1 MFELK
6 HPKNGFRLINSL
18 LGIRKNNFFSEKKI
32 GGPPRVRKLGQ
43 NERKWTKNEVFLNFL
58 AIRLN

>member
-18 LGIRKNNFFSEKKI
+18 LGIRKNNFFSEKKLVDPQ
-32 GGPPRVRKLGQ
+32 GFVNWVKMKENGPKMRY
-43 NERKWTKNEVFLNFL
+43 F
-58 AIRLN
+58 